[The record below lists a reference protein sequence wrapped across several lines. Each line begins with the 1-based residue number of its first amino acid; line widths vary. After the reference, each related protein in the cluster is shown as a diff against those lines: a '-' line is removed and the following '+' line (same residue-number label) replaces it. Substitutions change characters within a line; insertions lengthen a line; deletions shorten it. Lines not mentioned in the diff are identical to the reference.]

1 VARWQGPRTSAHQ
14 TPTERVAWSSDAKLS
29 AARAMSAFDTIQLLR
44 ERTTLDAQ
52 TRQSLLNELGSSIAA
67 LPASDFPQVLEFC
80 GKLLEGDS
88 AIDRVIGLRTTAA
101 VCAQD
106 PSLITPALCQQL
118 GRSSWRAP
126 PGSSGELAGE
136 LCREGCG
143 VLVSC
148 LQSSHRAAGSLL
160 HAAPTV
166 VGALLDCLAIPS
178 REVLADASLRREDA
192 RITPLCDVFKALY
205 EVLPDARRGEAEPE
219 AEEPAVGEAL
229 GRVCATIMAVC
240 EAESRR
246 AAQGAAPV
254 FALMNSAWRLLLRLS
269 AAPPLLRLALSPPPQ
284 LPSEI
289 AELPSRLQACV
300 LAPVRPSLLAALRAL
315 RSDEPTEGAAGGGAA
330 GAEVSVKVALFGLG
344 QLRGFCHAYGGWAA
358 AEAARGSA
366 STVELGHGLAALLPP
381 LLAATQAAH
390 EPLYE

>member
-1 VARWQGPRTSAHQ
+1 
-14 TPTERVAWSSDAKLS
+14 
-29 AARAMSAFDTIQLLR
+29 MSAFDTIQLLR

-330 GAEVSVKVALFGLG
+330 GGGAAGGGAAGAEVSVKVALFGLG

>member
-1 VARWQGPRTSAHQ
+1 
-14 TPTERVAWSSDAKLS
+14 
-29 AARAMSAFDTIQLLR
+29 MSAFDTIQLLR

-52 TRQSLLNELGSSIAA
+52 TRQSLLNELGASIAA

-80 GKLLEGDS
+80 GKLLEDES
-88 AIDRVIGLRTTAA
+88 VIDRVIGLRTAAA

-118 GRSSWRAP
+118 GRSAWHAP
-126 PGSSGELAGE
+126 PGSSGELVGE
-136 LCREGCG
+136 LCSEGCG

-160 HAAPTV
+160 LAPPTV

-192 RITPLCDVFKALY
+192 RITPLCNVFKALY
-205 EVLPDARRGEAEPE
+205 EALPDARRSEVEPE
-219 AEEPAVGEAL
+219 AEDPAVGEAL
-229 GRVCATIMAVC
+229 GRVCAALMAVC

-269 AAPPLLRLALSPPPQ
+269 AAPPLLRLALPPPPSAPLRQ

-315 RSDEPTEGAAGGGAA
+315 RSDEPAGGASAGGTA

-344 QLRGFCHAYGGWAA
+344 QLRGFCQAYGGWAA

-366 STVELGHGLAALLPP
+366 SAVELGHGLAALLPP

-390 EPLYE
+390 ETPYG

>member
-1 VARWQGPRTSAHQ
+1 
-14 TPTERVAWSSDAKLS
+14 
-29 AARAMSAFDTIQLLR
+29 
-44 ERTTLDAQ
+44 
-52 TRQSLLNELGSSIAA
+52 
-67 LPASDFPQVLEFC
+67 
-80 GKLLEGDS
+80 
-88 AIDRVIGLRTTAA
+88 
-101 VCAQD
+101 
-106 PSLITPALCQQL
+106 
-118 GRSSWRAP
+118 
-126 PGSSGELAGE
+126 
-136 LCREGCG
+136 
-143 VLVSC
+143 
-148 LQSSHRAAGSLL
+148 
-160 HAAPTV
+160 
-166 VGALLDCLAIPS
+166 
-178 REVLADASLRREDA
+178 
-192 RITPLCDVFKALY
+192 
-205 EVLPDARRGEAEPE
+205 
-219 AEEPAVGEAL
+219 
-229 GRVCATIMAVC
+229 MAVC

>member
-1 VARWQGPRTSAHQ
+1 
-14 TPTERVAWSSDAKLS
+14 
-29 AARAMSAFDTIQLLR
+29 MSGFDTIQLLR
-44 ERTTLDAQ
+44 ERMTLDAQ

-80 GKLLEGDS
+80 GKLLEEDS
-88 AIDRVIGLRTTAA
+88 VIDRVIGLRTAAA

-106 PSLITPALCQQL
+106 PSLITLALCQQL
-118 GRSSWRAP
+118 GRSAWHAP
-126 PGSSGELAGE
+126 PGSSGELVGE
-136 LCREGCG
+136 LCSEGCG

-160 HAAPTV
+160 LAPPTV
-166 VGALLDCLAIPS
+166 VGALLDCLVIPS
-178 REVLADASLRREDA
+178 REVLADASLRRDDA
-192 RITPLCDVFKALY
+192 RIAPLCDVFKALHKA
-205 EVLPDARRGEAEPE
+205 LPDARRGEAEPE
-219 AEEPAVGEAL
+219 AEEPAVSEAL
-229 GRVCATIMAVC
+229 GRVCAALMDVC

-246 AAQGAAPV
+246 AAQGAAPI

-269 AAPPLLRLALSPPPQ
+269 AAPPLLRLALAPPPAPPRPPPFAPLRQ
-284 LPSEI
+284 RPSEI

-315 RSDEPTEGAAGGGAA
+315 RSDEPTCGAAGGGTA

-344 QLRGFCHAYGGWAA
+344 QLRGFCQAYGGWVA

-366 STVELGHGLAALLPP
+366 SAVELGHGLAALLPP

-390 EPLYE
+390 ETLYG